1 MKEKTKNIINSFSYN
16 RTLRIREF
24 LENKNFPIFSE
35 ILLEK
40 FLIIYDK
47 AKEEKKSF
55 KLRRFVR
62 NWQDFNNEVD
72 KLIGEKKKIKK
83 VIKALKKAYVL

>member
-1 MKEKTKNIINSFSYN
+1 M
-16 RTLRIREF
+16 
-24 LENKNFPIFSE
+24 
-35 ILLEK
+35 K

-72 KLIGEKKKIKK
+72 KLIGKKKKIKK
-83 VIKALKKAYVL
+83 VIKALKKAYVQ